1 MHLSHNSDPLIAH
14 LRDLL
19 EHPVVLCYL
28 GFLCMEAE
36 EPGSADERQ
45 HAALYYV
52 EVRSSQSQELGSN
65 TESRSMDTTDII
77 SGQSLKLMDH
87 IAGKL
92 KKKKKSN

>member
-36 EPGSADERQ
+36 EPGSADKRQ

-52 EVRSSQSQELGSN
+52 EVRSSQNQELGSS
-65 TESRSMDTTDII
+65 TESHSMDTTDIV
-77 SGQSLKLMDH
+77 SGQRV
-87 IAGKL
+87 
-92 KKKKKSN
+92 